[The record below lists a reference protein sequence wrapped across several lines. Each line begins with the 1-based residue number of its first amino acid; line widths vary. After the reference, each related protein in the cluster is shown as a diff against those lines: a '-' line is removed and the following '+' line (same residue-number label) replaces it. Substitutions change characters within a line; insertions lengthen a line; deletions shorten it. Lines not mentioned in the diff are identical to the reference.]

1 MVWPASPSRW
11 SAQAR
16 IGALSRVDSV
26 SRSQRAQPTDSA
38 RVTDP
43 RPLDLL
49 VPRDAD
55 WPRPD
60 PARIA
65 AADIARFEALLQGAV
80 GRRAAAS
87 NDLPATSGL
96 LAASERASL
105 PLAGAPP
112 ADRIAYTLRQLHRVP
127 GL

>member
-16 IGALSRVDSV
+16 VGALSRVDGV
-26 SRSQRAQPTDSA
+26 SRSQRAQPLDPA
-38 RVTDP
+38 RATDP

-49 VPRDAD
+49 APRDAD

-87 NDLPATSGL
+87 NDLSTAPAAT
-96 LAASERASL
+96 ERAGL